1 MAKKLPEVEL
11 KVGLFLSMGIAL
23 LCMAILFLG
32 GADSIFTRYNRYSIH
47 YPSVEGLMSGSKV
60 MLGGVNVGVVKRVE
74 FDIGTSDIRV
84 DIQIKREYGR
94 LIRSDTTA
102 EIATLGMLG
111 DKYISLTAGTSTGT
125 ALSDDGVIA
134 ARESR
139 DLSQFISKGDNLML
153 ITTRLATN
161 LDKLIQKLENG
172 NRSETIFSGLAE
184 TSKNLAQASAQ
195 VKGDIEKAQLR
206 ESLKH
211 LNQIL
216 AKVNNG
222 TGTLGALVNDPA
234 LYYDVRALMG
244 GANRNQLV
252 RTVVRKAVREADEA
266 ASEEASQ
273 PDKAKSGKK
282 P

>member
-11 KVGLFLSMGIAL
+11 KVGLFLSIGIAL
-23 LCMAILFLG
+23 LCLAILFLG
-32 GADSIFTRYNRYSIH
+32 GADSIFTSYNRYSIH
-47 YPSVEGLMSGSKV
+47 YPSVEGLMGGSKV
-60 MLGGVNVGVVKRVE
+60 MLGGVNVGVVRRVE
-74 FDIGTSDIRV
+74 FDISTSDIRV

-111 DKYISLTAGTSTGT
+111 DKYISLTAGTSAGT
-125 ALSDDGVIA
+125 ELSADGVIA

-139 DLSQFISKGDNLML
+139 DLSQFLSKGDNLML
-153 ITTRLATN
+153 VTTRLVTN
-161 LDKLIQKLENG
+161 LDKLIQRLETG
-172 NRSETIFSGLAE
+172 NRSETIFNGLTE
-184 TSKNLAQASAQ
+184 TSKNLAQASALL
-195 VKGDIEKAQLR
+195 KNDMEKAQLR
-206 ESLKH
+206 DSLRH

-252 RTVVRKAVREADEA
+252 RNVVRKAVRDADEA
-266 ASEEASQ
+266 AGAE
-273 PDKAKSGKK
+273 PRK
-282 P
+282 